1 MGDDIAV
8 ERAAREP
15 GCGDTGRRSGC
26 VARSRVL
33 ELGAHGVTAAV
44 AGRFSPTAS
53 LHRTLRLDDITFFD
67 ISICDPRT
75 QDAMTAPTPSSEQ
88 GGVAAELRAREKVKK
103 YAEAASRMGGSGFAA
118 TIGER
123 TGALSDGFVN
133 LIKHFTGEGDRDSL
147 LSQDYTFSASSRT
160 TYVAQRIV
168 FALVMADAWM
178 VIQNAMTDTRGAPVG
193 ARPSSDAGARVAFAA
208 YIGHPLDGG
217 ARRK

>member
-1 MGDDIAV
+1 
-8 ERAAREP
+8 
-15 GCGDTGRRSGC
+15 
-26 VARSRVL
+26 
-33 ELGAHGVTAAV
+33 
-44 AGRFSPTAS
+44 
-53 LHRTLRLDDITFFD
+53 
-67 ISICDPRT
+67 
-75 QDAMTAPTPSSEQ
+75 MTAPTPSSEQ
-88 GGVAAELRAREKVKK
+88 GGVAAELRAREKMKK

-123 TGALSDGFVN
+123 TGALRDGFVN